1 MNILLTLWNLLPF
14 LDLVIT
20 PRSTATPT
28 PDPTITPIPAQTT
41 DSMPVVLLI
50 VLIIFLIFIGI
61 LIWNALKK
69 KK

>member
-1 MNILLTLWNLLPF
+1 MNILLPLWSLLPF
-14 LDLVIT
+14 LDIAIT
-20 PRSTATPT
+20 PRSTVTPT
-28 PDPTITPIPAQTT
+28 PDSAMTPASTQTS
-41 DSMPVVLLI
+41 DSMSGVLLI

>member
-1 MNILLTLWNLLPF
+1 MNILLPLWNLLPF
-14 LDLVIT
+14 LDIAIT
-20 PRSTATPT
+20 PHSTVTPT
-28 PDPTITPIPAQTT
+28 PDPTMTSVSAETA
-41 DSMPVVLLI
+41 DSMTGVLLI